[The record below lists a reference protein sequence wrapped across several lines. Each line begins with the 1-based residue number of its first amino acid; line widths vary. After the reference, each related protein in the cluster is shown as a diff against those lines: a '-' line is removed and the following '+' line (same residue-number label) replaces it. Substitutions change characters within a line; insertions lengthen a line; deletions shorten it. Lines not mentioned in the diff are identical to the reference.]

1 MCSCNANYLID
12 LDSPVETVSLLHT
25 LIWKKNNWNKRQKGK
40 SLACPLIECKGMLLN
55 KAKALETSKNAPPNA
70 LRVSNRA
77 PCQEKM
83 LISLAHRS
91 FDRHDGFEW
100 DLFA

>member
-40 SLACPLIECKGMLLN
+40 SLACPLIECKACYQTKQKL
-55 KAKALETSKNAPPNA
+55 SRPPKTPPHA
-70 LRVSNRA
+70 LRVPNRA